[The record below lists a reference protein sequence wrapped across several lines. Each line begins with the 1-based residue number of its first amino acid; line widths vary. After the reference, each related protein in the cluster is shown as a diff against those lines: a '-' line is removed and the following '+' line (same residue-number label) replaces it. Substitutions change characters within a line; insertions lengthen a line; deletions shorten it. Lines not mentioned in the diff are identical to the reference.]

1 MSQNKIQKAVVAQ
14 VVVGNLLVEG
24 LMLPNGGFA
33 IAVPQVIKLFPNSV
47 PQNRSAKQLK
57 SLLGIDFPSHQ
68 VKSELNSK
76 AVNIILLEDL
86 EKLIVTLA
94 RKGDE
99 DAIELTINLVGLS
112 LNQLFSDA
120 FNIKFEQQERQ
131 NWLKIRQQ
139 GKQIRRTL
147 TDSIKDWLSYHHT
160 SDNQK
165 RFIYATVTDMINLGI
180 FNRKAQNLKSDW
192 RCHNPRDLMNDNEL
206 RWVSEVEDLAMRLI
220 DYQGFTPYDATKEAI
235 NRLSIPL
242 VSR

>member
-1 MSQNKIQKAVVAQ
+1 MNKTQKAVIAKVNI
-14 VVVGNLLVEG
+14 GNVEIEG
-24 LMLPNGGFA
+24 LMLPDGNFGVA
-33 IAVPQVIKLFPNSV
+33 IPQISDIFLDTRNYGS
-47 PQNRSAKQLK
+47 QTLNRLMGKDFKTHKAKT
-57 SLLGIDFPSHQ
+57 DFNKN
-68 VKSELNSK
+68 VTNY
-76 AVNIILLEDL
+76 
-86 EKLIVTLA
+86 VTLLDFEKVVA
-94 RKGDE
+94 HLDRAGNKKAQNFRD
-99 DAIELTINLVGLS
+99 DLIGLS

-147 TDSIKDWLSYHHT
+147 TDSIKDWLSVHHA
-160 SDNQK
+160 SDNEK

-180 FNRKAQNLKSDW
+180 FNRKAQNLKVDW

-220 DYQGFTPYDATKEAI
+220 DYKGFTLYDGAREAI

-242 VSR
+242 VFR